1 MAFVYFQCFLE
12 FCSRHKNLQV
22 LQLQNCFP
30 DNLCEPGSELAQG
43 LAYVTKL
50 KKISVSTKFFTDD
63 EGYFI
68 FLYICVGCSA
78 HGFKI
83 SISTF
88 QIINVFL
95 H

>member
-43 LAYVTKL
+43 LAYFTKL
-50 KKISVSTKFFTDD
+50 KKISVSMKFFPDD
-63 EGYFI
+63 KGFI
-68 FLYICVGCSA
+68 SLLCRM
-78 HGFKI
+78 
-83 SISTF
+83 
-88 QIINVFL
+88 
-95 H
+95 